1 VTGLRRAA
9 WAYLNGPLPVRRAGP
24 PEPIAGKRVLVTG
37 ASAGIGRAAAALLAR
52 EGAAVLLVARREP
65 ELAQLA
71 GEITAAGGR
80 AAHRACDLA
89 DRDQVDA
96 LVRWVRDE
104 HGGVDVLV
112 NNAGRSMR
120 RPVGEAVDRP
130 DDLDRAIAVNYLGPA
145 RLTLGL
151 LPAMLARGAGQ
162 VVNVATWSVPVGAS
176 PRFAA
181 YHGSKAALTAFGR
194 SLDAELAGRGVR
206 VTAVH
211 YPLVHT
217 AMSAPTGRYRTLPGL
232 SPEQAA
238 TWIATAIR
246 HRPVQVAPR
255 LTVPLRVLGAVAP
268 RAVGRVLL
276 RWG

>member
-1 VTGLRRAA
+1 MSRLVEAA
-9 WAYLNGPLPVRRAGP
+9 WGYLNGPLPVRRSGR
-24 PEPIAGKRVLVTG
+24 PEPVAGKRVLVTG

-52 EGAAVLLVARREP
+52 EGATVLLVARREA

-71 GEITAAGGR
+71 KEIGAAGGT
-80 AAHRACDLA
+80 AAHRAADLA
-89 DRDQVDA
+89 DRDQVDD

-112 NNAGRSMR
+112 NNAARSMR
-120 RPVGEAVDRP
+120 RPVAEAVDRP
-130 DDLDRAIAVNYLGPA
+130 DDLDRAVAVNYLGPA

-151 LPAMLARGAGQ
+151 LPGMLARGSGH
-162 VVNVATWSVPVGAS
+162 VVNVGTWAVPVGVS

-181 YHGSKAALTAFGR
+181 YQGSKAALTAFGR
-194 SLDAELAGRGVR
+194 SLDAEVAGRGVR

-217 AMSAPTGRYRTLPGL
+217 AMSAPTGRYRGRPGL
-232 SPEQAA
+232 TPEEAA

-246 HRPVQVAPR
+246 HRPRHVVPR
-255 LTVPLRVLGAVAP
+255 FTVPLRAVGAVAP
-268 RAVGRVLL
+268 GAVDRILL